1 MLRLNSKRGFLQVD
15 SIVSMSLFFL
25 FVIWL
30 FIFVRN
36 YEVSRPY
43 SFPPSLSDLDSL
55 EWTLNKLFIAVDSST
70 NDSFP
75 VMVKLPSFLNFSQ
88 NHTILLGNEG
98 SIPFIINNNLL
109 VFLDDSTYKN
119 YYYLIN
125 SKRKY
130 SSLVFEQVVGNTT
143 YLSTQS
149 VRSELDNS
157 LPVSIISSKGVAVF
171 NSSFKLNNAP
181 LSFENS
187 SIVNLPYLSSVKS
200 SGYNIDNSC
209 YTFGGHNWLACAI
222 TSPKDIPHFL
232 SVKFYLANFSE
243 FYSDD
248 SHSSKLNVSID
259 SCYNFS
265 TSHILFVDKSKGV
278 SFEMIFSPSN
288 VSICSENNLLY
299 VQLNSF
305 FNTQFKYLFYMNYSD
320 LLKPNFKF
328 PDYNVRFGSLRV
340 LSGIDPNKVANESTL
355 ESWLKNYSSGSE
367 NFGVS
372 VFYNGTLISVGNSS
386 TNNDVYSKTYY
397 LPLLLDNGSF
407 SSLSFTLRS
416 WRS

>member
-25 FVIWL
+25 FIIWL

-43 SFPPSLSDLDSL
+43 SFPPSLSDLNSL
-55 EWTLNKLFIAVDSST
+55 KWTLNKLFITVDSST
-70 NDSFP
+70 NNSFP
-75 VMVKLPSFLNFSQ
+75 VMVELPSFLNFSQ
-88 NHTILLGNEG
+88 NHTLLLGGKG
-98 SIPFIINNNLL
+98 SIPFIINNGLL
-109 VFLDDSTYKN
+109 VFLDNSTYKD

-125 SKRKY
+125 SQREY

-157 LPVSIISSKGVAVF
+157 LPVSIMSSRGVVVF

-181 LSFENS
+181 LRFKNS
-187 SIVNLPYLSSVKS
+187 SIMNLPYLSSVKS
-200 SGYNIDNSC
+200 FGYDVDNSC

-222 TSPKDIPHFL
+222 TSSEDIPHFL
-232 SVKFYLANFSE
+232 SIKFYLANFSE

-248 SHSSKLNVSID
+248 SHSGRLNASVN

-265 TSHILFVDKSKGV
+265 TSHILFVDKSKGL
-278 SFEMIFSPSN
+278 SFEMIFSLSN
-288 VSICSENNLLY
+288 VSICSESNIMY
-299 VQLNSF
+299 VKLNSF
-305 FNTQFKYLFYMNYSD
+305 FNTQFKYLFYVDYSD
-320 LLKPNFKF
+320 LLEPNFKF
-328 PDYNVRFGSLRV
+328 PSYNIRFGSLSV
-340 LSGIDPNKVANESTL
+340 LSGIDPNKVTNESTL

-372 VFYNGTLISVGNSS
+372 VFYNGTLVNVGNSS

-407 SSLSFTLRS
+407 SSLAFTLRA